1 MKCEEIADVELMA
14 EIGQSTGPR
23 TRGVGIVHLSDIYK
37 ILMQR
42 LQPKRF
48 SNERPM
54 DMTRV
59 QVGLLFESM
68 LEEALIRRFSVS
80 RPGEVVSDE
89 GIYMSPDG
97 VNPTLLA
104 GEEYKATY
112 ISSAKG
118 ITDEDGQPLD
128 KFVHWFV
135 QMKGYAKWLGVT
147 RFILRVLFLAGDYS
161 FPIGP
166 QFKSWDITFTD
177 EEIDENW
184 TMLRNIGV
192 EEGLITYD
200 ATSNEYRTAA

>member
-1 MKCEEIADVELMA
+1 MTCEPIEDAALLA

-23 TRGVGIVHLSDIYK
+23 TRGEGVVHVSDLYK

-48 SNERPM
+48 NNDKPM
-54 DMTRV
+54 DLQRV

-68 LEEALIRRFSVS
+68 LEEALARRFALH
-80 RPGEVVSDE
+80 RPGELISVE

-97 VNPTLLA
+97 VNLTLAA

-112 ISSAKG
+112 MSSRHG
-118 ITDEDGQPLD
+118 LTDEYGEPTDQ
-128 KFVHWFV
+128 FVHWFV

-147 RFILRVLFLAGDYS
+147 RYILRVLFLAGDYTY
-161 FPIGP
+161 PIGP
-166 QFKSWDITFTD
+166 QFKSWEIEFTQ

-184 TMLRNIGV
+184 SMLRNIAI
-192 EEGLITYD
+192 EEGLLTYD
-200 ATSNEYRTAA
+200 ADADDYRTAA